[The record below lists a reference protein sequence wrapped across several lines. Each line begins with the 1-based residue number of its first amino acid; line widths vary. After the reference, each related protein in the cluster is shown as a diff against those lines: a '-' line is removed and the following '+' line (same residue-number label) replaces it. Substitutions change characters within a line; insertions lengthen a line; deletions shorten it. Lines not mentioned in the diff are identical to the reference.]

1 MSDIT
6 RIGLDLAKN
15 SFHIFG
21 VNQFGKQL
29 ISKKLSREKMI
40 PFFSNLSPCT
50 VAMEACSGAHYW
62 ATKLQSMGHTP
73 KIISP
78 QYVKPFVKR
87 NKNDAVDAE
96 AIYEASIRPNM
107 HFVPIKSMEQLE
119 IQAVHRIRER
129 LISARTAATNQ
140 ARGFLAEAGIVIPKG
155 IHNIRNFLFLITSD
169 DQFNLSLPLRD
180 ILSNVALELIDLEEN
195 IKKQT
200 KILATVSSRSP
211 VCRQLRK
218 IPGIGPITATA
229 VIAAAGDG
237 AVFKNGR
244 QFAAW
249 VGLTPRQHSTGGKT
263 RLLGISKRGDSYLR
277 KLLVHGARAVLY
289 KSEKKTDRI
298 SLWIQHILIRR
309 GKYKAMV
316 ALANKIA
323 RIVWVVLTT
332 KEAYHMAA

>member
-1 MSDIT
+1 MQDIT

-15 SFHIFG
+15 SFHVFG
-21 VNQFGKQL
+21 VNQFGKQVV
-29 ISKKLSREKMI
+29 SKKLSREKMV

-62 ATKLQSMGHTP
+62 ANKFQSMGHIP

-129 LISARTAATNQ
+129 LISARTATTNQ
-140 ARGFLAEAGIVIPKG
+140 ARGFLSEAGIVVPKG
-155 IHNIRNFLFLITSD
+155 IHNIRKFLFFITSD
-169 DQFNLSLPLRD
+169 DQSQISISLRD
-180 ILSNVALELIDLEEN
+180 ILSNIALELIDLEEN

-200 KILATVSSRSP
+200 KILASICSQSP
-211 VCRQLRK
+211 VCSKLRK

-229 VIAAAGDG
+229 IIAAAGDG

-249 VGLTPRQHSTGGKT
+249 IGLTPRQHSTGGKT
-263 RLLGISKRGDSYLR
+263 TLLGISKRGDSYLR

-289 KSEKKTDRI
+289 HSANKKDKT
-298 SLWIQHILIRR
+298 SLWMQQVLIRR

-316 ALANKIA
+316 ALANKTA

-332 KEAYHMAA
+332 KEPYKMAA